1 MEEKA
6 LKFAAVFLPVLAL
19 FVCLFLP
26 FFPRLHTWAEE
37 AREARLA
44 EAEFAASQQE
54 MEDLEIKEETDSG
67 TGAKGQLN
75 LRLPDGVDGSKVHIR
90 NDYVTQTI
98 RIEIPGTDLAY
109 FDSYP
114 ISGSSSHIDTMSYT
128 KEGDEGVIEIV
139 MDRVYELDMD
149 YDSDY
154 YYFNFLKPHD
164 VYDKVVVI
172 DAGHGGRAAGAT
184 KQGIREKEI
193 NLAIVLE
200 LHKIFAESD
209 EKIGVYFTRTDDGN
223 PTFDQR
229 VQLANKSEADLFIS
243 VHNNSLGN
251 GRMSRTN
258 GTQVMY
264 NETSEESRMFA
275 QICLE
280 EVTKALGSRDKGLV
294 EGNSIFII
302 RTSEVPVALIE
313 VGFMTN
319 QKELELLATSE
330 YQRQAAEGIYRAI
343 LRALAEGV

>member
-19 FVCLFLP
+19 FVCVLLP
-26 FFPRLHTWAEE
+26 YLPKLHTWAEE

-54 MEDLEIKEETDSG
+54 MEDLEIKEETDTG

-75 LRLPDGVDGSKVHIR
+75 LRLPKGVDGSKVRIS

-114 ISGSSSHIDTMSYT
+114 ISGSSSHIDTMAYT

-154 YYFNFLKPHD
+154 YYFNFLKPHE

-184 KQGIREKEI
+184 KQGVMEKEI
-193 NLAIVLE
+193 NLAIVLQLKE
-200 LHKIFAESD
+200 IFEDSD
-209 EKIGVYFTRTDDGN
+209 ENIGVYYTRTDDGN

-229 VQLANKSEADLFIS
+229 AQLANKSDADLFIS

-251 GRMSRTN
+251 GRMSRTS

-264 NETSEESRMFA
+264 NETSEESRRLA
-275 QICLE
+275 EICLDE
-280 EVTKALGSRDKGLV
+280 MTKELGSKDRGLV

-319 QKELELLATSE
+319 QRELELLATSE
-330 YQRQAAEGIYRAI
+330 YQRQAAEGVYHAI
-343 LRALAEGV
+343 LRAFAEGY